1 MALSN
6 DTILFVGLGNPGEK
20 YKNNRHNVGFM
31 ALDCLSAFYKFGRS
45 RTKFLGRTAMGSLE
59 ERKLISFKPQTFMN
73 ESGRAVR
80 EASNFNKIG
89 PERIIVFHDELDLPF
104 GQVRV
109 KKGGGHAGHN
119 GLRDILKVIGSD
131 FVRLRFGIGH
141 PPNKEQTDAWVIKK
155 PNPQEKEKMAIAFE
169 KAINN
174 IDKILLKEFY
184 IFVIANGPSCNDKLE
199 CAGRR
204 NYATGRAGSLGFR
217 ITRTLFAIAKILS
230 PVFTSLSHKESPESG
245 SLFLLA

>member
-20 YKNNRHNVGFM
+20 HKNNRHNVGFM

-45 RTKFLGRTAMGSLE
+45 RTKFLGRTAMGSLD

-80 EASNFNKIG
+80 EASNFYKIG

-119 GLRDILKVIGSD
+119 GLKSIDENIGTD
-131 FVRLRFGIGH
+131 YFRIRIGISH
-141 PPNKEQTDAWVIKK
+141 PG
-155 PNPQEKEKMAIAFE
+155 EKEKVTGHVLGDLSKEDAE
-169 KAINN
+169 TLQ
-174 IDKILLKEFY
+174 KILTS
-184 IFVIANGPSCNDKLE
+184 IAENIS
-199 CAGRR
+199 
-204 NYATGRAGSLGFR
+204 
-217 ITRTLFAIAKILS
+217 TLIEGDEKKFQKNILQ
-230 PVFTSLSHKESPESG
+230 FKK
-245 SLFLLA
+245 

>member
-20 YKNNRHNVGFM
+20 HKNNRHNVGFM
-31 ALDCLSAFYKFGRS
+31 ALDCLSAFHKFGRS
-45 RTKFLGRTAMGSLE
+45 RTKFLGRTAMGALE

-80 EASNFNKIG
+80 EASNFYKIG

-119 GLRDILKVIGSD
+119 GLKSIDENIGTD
-131 FVRLRFGIGH
+131 YFRIRIGISH
-141 PPNKEQTDAWVIKK
+141 PG
-155 PNPQEKEKMAIAFE
+155 EKEKVTGHVLGDLSKE
-169 KAINN
+169 DSETLK
-174 IDKILLKEFY
+174 KILTS
-184 IFVIANGPSCNDKLE
+184 IAENIS
-199 CAGRR
+199 
-204 NYATGRAGSLGFR
+204 
-217 ITRTLFAIAKILS
+217 TLIEGDEKKFQKNILQ
-230 PVFTSLSHKESPESG
+230 FKN
-245 SLFLLA
+245 

>member
-80 EASNFNKIG
+80 EASNFYKIG

-119 GLRDILKVIGSD
+119 GLKSIDENIGIEYYRIRIGISHPGDKDKVTNHVLSDLSKEDVEILQKILTSIAENISYLIEGD
-131 FVRLRFGIGH
+131 EKKFQKNIL
-141 PPNKEQTDAWVIKK
+141 QIKK
-155 PNPQEKEKMAIAFE
+155 
-169 KAINN
+169 
-174 IDKILLKEFY
+174 
-184 IFVIANGPSCNDKLE
+184 
-199 CAGRR
+199 
-204 NYATGRAGSLGFR
+204 
-217 ITRTLFAIAKILS
+217 
-230 PVFTSLSHKESPESG
+230 
-245 SLFLLA
+245 

>member
-20 YKNNRHNVGFM
+20 YKNNRHNVGYM

-80 EASNFNKIG
+80 EASNFYKIG

-119 GLRDILKVIGSD
+119 GLKSIDENIGIEYYRIRIGISHPGDKDKVTNHVLSDLSKEDVEILQKILTSIAENISYLIEGDEKKFQKNV
-131 FVRLRFGIGH
+131 L
-141 PPNKEQTDAWVIKK
+141 QIKK
-155 PNPQEKEKMAIAFE
+155 
-169 KAINN
+169 
-174 IDKILLKEFY
+174 
-184 IFVIANGPSCNDKLE
+184 
-199 CAGRR
+199 
-204 NYATGRAGSLGFR
+204 
-217 ITRTLFAIAKILS
+217 
-230 PVFTSLSHKESPESG
+230 
-245 SLFLLA
+245 

>member
-20 YKNNRHNVGFM
+20 HKNNRHNVGFM
-31 ALDCLSAFYKFGRS
+31 ALDCLSAFHKFGRS

-80 EASNFNKIG
+80 EASNFYKIG

-119 GLRDILKVIGSD
+119 GLKSIDENIGTD
-131 FVRLRFGIGH
+131 YFRIRIGISH
-141 PPNKEQTDAWVIKK
+141 PG
-155 PNPQEKEKMAIAFE
+155 EKEKVTGHVLGDLSKEDAE
-169 KAINN
+169 TLQ
-174 IDKILLKEFY
+174 KIL
-184 IFVIANGPSCNDKLE
+184 ISIAENIS
-199 CAGRR
+199 
-204 NYATGRAGSLGFR
+204 
-217 ITRTLFAIAKILS
+217 TLIEGDEKKFQKNILQ
-230 PVFTSLSHKESPESG
+230 FKK
-245 SLFLLA
+245 

>member
-20 YKNNRHNVGFM
+20 HKNNRHNVGFM
-31 ALDCLSAFYKFGRS
+31 ALDSLSTFHKFGRS

-80 EASNFNKIG
+80 EASNFYKIG

-119 GLRDILKVIGSD
+119 GLKSIDENIGTD
-131 FVRLRFGIGH
+131 YFRIRIGISH
-141 PPNKEQTDAWVIKK
+141 PG
-155 PNPQEKEKMAIAFE
+155 EKEKVTGHVLGDLSKEDAE
-169 KAINN
+169 TLQ
-174 IDKILLKEFY
+174 KILTSIAENISTLIEGDEKKFQKNILQLK
-184 IFVIANGPSCNDKLE
+184 K
-199 CAGRR
+199 
-204 NYATGRAGSLGFR
+204 
-217 ITRTLFAIAKILS
+217 
-230 PVFTSLSHKESPESG
+230 
-245 SLFLLA
+245 

>member
-1 MALSN
+1 MAFSN

-20 YKNNRHNVGFM
+20 HKNNRHNVGFM
-31 ALDCLSAFYKFGRS
+31 ALDCLSTFHKFGRS

-80 EASNFNKIG
+80 EASNFYKIG

-119 GLRDILKVIGSD
+119 GLKSIDENIGTD
-131 FVRLRFGIGH
+131 YFRIRIGISH
-141 PPNKEQTDAWVIKK
+141 PG
-155 PNPQEKEKMAIAFE
+155 EKEKVTNHVLGDLSKEDAE
-169 KAINN
+169 TLQ
-174 IDKILLKEFY
+174 KILTS
-184 IFVIANGPSCNDKLE
+184 IAENIS
-199 CAGRR
+199 
-204 NYATGRAGSLGFR
+204 
-217 ITRTLFAIAKILS
+217 TLIEGDEKKFQKNILQ
-230 PVFTSLSHKESPESG
+230 FKK
-245 SLFLLA
+245 

>member
-31 ALDCLSAFYKFGRS
+31 ALDCLSSFHKFGRS

-80 EASNFNKIG
+80 EASNFYKIG

-119 GLRDILKVIGSD
+119 GLKSIDENIGTD
-131 FVRLRFGIGH
+131 YFRIRIGISH
-141 PPNKEQTDAWVIKK
+141 PG
-155 PNPQEKEKMAIAFE
+155 EKEKVTGHVLGDLSKEDAE
-169 KAINN
+169 TLQ
-174 IDKILLKEFY
+174 KIL
-184 IFVIANGPSCNDKLE
+184 ISIAENIS
-199 CAGRR
+199 
-204 NYATGRAGSLGFR
+204 
-217 ITRTLFAIAKILS
+217 TLIEGDEKKFQKNILQI
-230 PVFTSLSHKESPESG
+230 KK
-245 SLFLLA
+245 

>member
-20 YKNNRHNVGFM
+20 HKNNRHNVGFM
-31 ALDCLSAFYKFGRS
+31 ALDSLSAFHKFGRS

-80 EASNFNKIG
+80 EASNFYKIG

-119 GLRDILKVIGSD
+119 GLKSIDENIGTYY
-131 FVRLRFGIGH
+131 FRIRIGISH
-141 PPNKEQTDAWVIKK
+141 PG
-155 PNPQEKEKMAIAFE
+155 EKEKVTGHVLGDLSKEDAE
-169 KAINN
+169 TLK
-174 IDKILLKEFY
+174 KIL
-184 IFVIANGPSCNDKLE
+184 ISIAENIS
-199 CAGRR
+199 
-204 NYATGRAGSLGFR
+204 
-217 ITRTLFAIAKILS
+217 TLIEGDEKKFQKNILQ
-230 PVFTSLSHKESPESG
+230 FKK
-245 SLFLLA
+245 

>member
-20 YKNNRHNVGFM
+20 HKNNRHNVGVM
-31 ALDCLSAFYKFGRS
+31 ALDCLSAFHKFGRS
-45 RTKFLGRTAMGSLE
+45 RTKFLGRTAMGSLD

-80 EASNFNKIG
+80 EASNFYKIG

-119 GLRDILKVIGSD
+119 GLKSIDENIGTD
-131 FVRLRFGIGH
+131 YFRIRIGISH
-141 PPNKEQTDAWVIKK
+141 PG
-155 PNPQEKEKMAIAFE
+155 EKEKVTGHVLGDLSKEDAE
-169 KAINN
+169 TLQ
-174 IDKILLKEFY
+174 KILTS
-184 IFVIANGPSCNDKLE
+184 IAENIS
-199 CAGRR
+199 
-204 NYATGRAGSLGFR
+204 
-217 ITRTLFAIAKILS
+217 TLIEGDEKKFQKNILQ
-230 PVFTSLSHKESPESG
+230 FIK
-245 SLFLLA
+245 

>member
-20 YKNNRHNVGFM
+20 HKNNRHNVGFM
-31 ALDCLSAFYKFGRS
+31 ALDCLSTFHKFGRS

-80 EASNFNKIG
+80 EASNFYKIG

-119 GLRDILKVIGSD
+119 GLKSIDENIGTD
-131 FVRLRFGIGH
+131 YFRIRIGISH
-141 PPNKEQTDAWVIKK
+141 PG
-155 PNPQEKEKMAIAFE
+155 EKEKVTGHVLGDLSKEDAE
-169 KAINN
+169 TLQ
-174 IDKILLKEFY
+174 KILTS
-184 IFVIANGPSCNDKLE
+184 IAENIS
-199 CAGRR
+199 
-204 NYATGRAGSLGFR
+204 
-217 ITRTLFAIAKILS
+217 TLIEGDEKKFQKNILQ
-230 PVFTSLSHKESPESG
+230 FKK
-245 SLFLLA
+245 

>member
-20 YKNNRHNVGFM
+20 HKNNRHNVGFM
-31 ALDCLSAFYKFGRS
+31 ALDCLSAFHKFGRS
-45 RTKFLGRTAMGSLE
+45 RTKFLGRTAMGALK

-80 EASNFNKIG
+80 EASNFYKIG

-119 GLRDILKVIGSD
+119 GLKSIDENIGTD
-131 FVRLRFGIGH
+131 YFRIRIGISH
-141 PPNKEQTDAWVIKK
+141 PG
-155 PNPQEKEKMAIAFE
+155 EKEKVTGHVLGDLSKEDAE
-169 KAINN
+169 TLQ
-174 IDKILLKEFY
+174 KILTS
-184 IFVIANGPSCNDKLE
+184 IAENIS
-199 CAGRR
+199 
-204 NYATGRAGSLGFR
+204 
-217 ITRTLFAIAKILS
+217 TLIEGDEKKFQKNILQ
-230 PVFTSLSHKESPESG
+230 FKK
-245 SLFLLA
+245 

>member
-20 YKNNRHNVGFM
+20 HKNNRHNVGFM
-31 ALDCLSAFYKFGRS
+31 ALDCLSAFHKFGRS
-45 RTKFLGRTAMGSLE
+45 RTKFLGRTAMGSLD

-80 EASNFNKIG
+80 EASNFYKIG

-119 GLRDILKVIGSD
+119 GLKSIDENIGTD
-131 FVRLRFGIGH
+131 YFRIRIGISH
-141 PPNKEQTDAWVIKK
+141 PG
-155 PNPQEKEKMAIAFE
+155 EKEKVTGHVLGDLSKEDAE
-169 KAINN
+169 TLQ
-174 IDKILLKEFY
+174 KILTS
-184 IFVIANGPSCNDKLE
+184 IAENIS
-199 CAGRR
+199 
-204 NYATGRAGSLGFR
+204 
-217 ITRTLFAIAKILS
+217 TLIEGNEKKFQKNILQ
-230 PVFTSLSHKESPESG
+230 FKK
-245 SLFLLA
+245 

>member
-20 YKNNRHNVGFM
+20 HKNNRHNVGFM
-31 ALDCLSAFYKFGRS
+31 ALDCLSAFHKFGRS
-45 RTKFLGRTAMGSLE
+45 RTKFLGRTAMGSLD

-80 EASNFNKIG
+80 EASNFYKIG

-119 GLRDILKVIGSD
+119 GLKSIDENIGTD
-131 FVRLRFGIGH
+131 YFRIRIGISH
-141 PPNKEQTDAWVIKK
+141 PG
-155 PNPQEKEKMAIAFE
+155 EKEKVTGHVLGDLSKEDAE
-169 KAINN
+169 TLQ
-174 IDKILLKEFY
+174 KILTS
-184 IFVIANGPSCNDKLE
+184 IAENIS
-199 CAGRR
+199 
-204 NYATGRAGSLGFR
+204 
-217 ITRTLFAIAKILS
+217 TLIEGDEKKFQKNILQ
-230 PVFTSLSHKESPESG
+230 FKK
-245 SLFLLA
+245 

>member
-1 MALSN
+1 MAISN

-31 ALDCLSAFYKFGRS
+31 ALDSLSAFHKFGRS

-80 EASNFNKIG
+80 EASNFYKIG

-119 GLRDILKVIGSD
+119 GLKSIDENIGTD
-131 FVRLRFGIGH
+131 YFRIRIGISH
-141 PPNKEQTDAWVIKK
+141 PG
-155 PNPQEKEKMAIAFE
+155 EKEKVTGHVLGDLSKEDAE
-169 KAINN
+169 TLQ
-174 IDKILLKEFY
+174 KILTS
-184 IFVIANGPSCNDKLE
+184 IAENIS
-199 CAGRR
+199 
-204 NYATGRAGSLGFR
+204 
-217 ITRTLFAIAKILS
+217 TLIEGDEKKFQKNILQI
-230 PVFTSLSHKESPESG
+230 KK
-245 SLFLLA
+245 

>member
-20 YKNNRHNVGFM
+20 HKNNRHNVGFM
-31 ALDCLSAFYKFGRS
+31 ALDCLSAFFKFGRS

-80 EASNFNKIG
+80 EASNFYKIS

-119 GLRDILKVIGSD
+119 GLKSIDENIGTD
-131 FVRLRFGIGH
+131 YFRIRIGISH
-141 PPNKEQTDAWVIKK
+141 PGD
-155 PNPQEKEKMAIAFE
+155 KEKVTGHVLGDLSKEDAEKLQKVLISIAENISTLIEGDEKKFE
-169 KAINN
+169 KN
-174 IDKILLKEFY
+174 ILQFKK
-184 IFVIANGPSCNDKLE
+184 
-199 CAGRR
+199 
-204 NYATGRAGSLGFR
+204 
-217 ITRTLFAIAKILS
+217 
-230 PVFTSLSHKESPESG
+230 
-245 SLFLLA
+245 

>member
-80 EASNFNKIG
+80 EASNYYKIG

-119 GLRDILKVIGSD
+119 GLKSIDENIGIEYYLIRIGISHPGDKDKVTNHVLSDLSKEDVEILQKILTSIAENISYLIEGD
-131 FVRLRFGIGH
+131 EKKFQKNIL
-141 PPNKEQTDAWVIKK
+141 QIKK
-155 PNPQEKEKMAIAFE
+155 
-169 KAINN
+169 
-174 IDKILLKEFY
+174 
-184 IFVIANGPSCNDKLE
+184 
-199 CAGRR
+199 
-204 NYATGRAGSLGFR
+204 
-217 ITRTLFAIAKILS
+217 
-230 PVFTSLSHKESPESG
+230 
-245 SLFLLA
+245 

>member
-31 ALDCLSAFYKFGRS
+31 ALDCLSTFHKFGRS
-45 RTKFLGRTAMGSLE
+45 RTKFLGRTAMGSLDD
-59 ERKLISFKPQTFMN
+59 RKLISFKPQTFMN

-80 EASNFNKIG
+80 EASNFYKIG

-119 GLRDILKVIGSD
+119 GLKSIDENIGTD
-131 FVRLRFGIGH
+131 YFRIRIGISH
-141 PPNKEQTDAWVIKK
+141 PG
-155 PNPQEKEKMAIAFE
+155 EKEKVTGHVLGDLSKEDAE
-169 KAINN
+169 TLQ
-174 IDKILLKEFY
+174 KILTS
-184 IFVIANGPSCNDKLE
+184 IAENIS
-199 CAGRR
+199 
-204 NYATGRAGSLGFR
+204 
-217 ITRTLFAIAKILS
+217 TLIEGDEKKFQKNILQ
-230 PVFTSLSHKESPESG
+230 FKK
-245 SLFLLA
+245 

>member
-20 YKNNRHNVGFM
+20 HKNNRHNVGFM
-31 ALDCLSAFYKFGRS
+31 ALDCLSAFHKFGRS
-45 RTKFLGRTAMGSLE
+45 RTKFLGRTAMGSLD

-80 EASNFNKIG
+80 VASNFYKIG

-119 GLRDILKVIGSD
+119 GLKSIDENIGTD
-131 FVRLRFGIGH
+131 YFRIRIGISH
-141 PPNKEQTDAWVIKK
+141 PG
-155 PNPQEKEKMAIAFE
+155 EKEKVTGHVLGDLSKEDAE
-169 KAINN
+169 TLQ
-174 IDKILLKEFY
+174 KILTS
-184 IFVIANGPSCNDKLE
+184 IAENIS
-199 CAGRR
+199 
-204 NYATGRAGSLGFR
+204 
-217 ITRTLFAIAKILS
+217 TLIEGDEKKFQKNVLQ
-230 PVFTSLSHKESPESG
+230 FKK
-245 SLFLLA
+245 